1 MSPLS
6 LALASPAAASAWRL
20 ATVTDVVTETPR
32 ARTLI
37 LDVPGWPGHRAGQH
51 VDVRLTADDGY
62 QAQRSFSIASA
73 PEDVRIALTVQ
84 RLDDGEVSP
93 YLTDVLRAGDRL
105 ELRGPIGGYFAWGA
119 ALGGPLLLVAGG
131 SGVVPLMAMLRHRAA
146 ALVAANLQSRHG
158 VPARLLY
165 SARRWDD
172 VFYRRELAQLAEDDE
187 TLEVALTFTHE
198 VPPGWTGFRRLIDRM
213 MLAEVAW
220 PPGERPQ
227 VFVCG
232 PTPLVEAVA
241 AALVELGHDPE
252 LVKTER
258 FGPTG
263 GSA

>member
-1 MSPLS
+1 MSALS
-6 LALASPAAASAWRL
+6 VALASPAAASAWRL
-20 ATVTDVVTETPR
+20 ATVTDVVTDTPR

-62 QAQRSFSIASA
+62 QAQRSYSIASA

-105 ELRGPIGGYFAWGA
+105 ELRGPIGGYFVWDV

-146 ALVAANLQSRHG
+146 ALAAADMQARHG

-172 VFYRRELAQLAEDDE
+172 VFYRGELARLAEDDE
-187 TLEVALTFTHE
+187 TLEVVLTLTHE
-198 VPPGWTGFRRLIDRM
+198 TPPGWTGFRRLIDRM

-220 PPGERPQ
+220 PPGERPR